1 MFQVTF
7 SEQSLSILEELSR
20 SEQLEVIERMS
31 SLGNSIVSGEGSNL
45 GKFSRKGNTIYRM
58 RFGDLRIYFEKNGP
72 ALHCLYMLEKN
83 SVQDFLVRCKIPSS
97 EEAIL
102 EKHQSFWDFLEHI
115 AKK

>member
-45 GKFSRKGNTIYRM
+45 GKFSRKGKTIYRM
-58 RFGDLRIYFEKNGP
+58 RFGDLRIYFEKYQ
-72 ALHCLYMLEKN
+72 L
-83 SVQDFLVRCKIPSS
+83 QFLI
-97 EEAIL
+97 
-102 EKHQSFWDFLEHI
+102 HH
-115 AKK
+115 